1 MGLIVQA
8 HGTWDGL
15 HVGHVAHLQA
25 ARALGDIL
33 IVTITADKWVAKGD
47 GRPVFSQEERRAML
61 RAMTCVGDAIIID
74 APGAEEA
81 IYMVQPNIYVKGK
94 EYEGWLPEQTFVESL
109 GARVVFLD
117 TQPVYSS
124 TRLLTGEELNA
135 RIGSART
142 RSA

>member
-1 MGLIVQA
+1 MGVIVQA

-15 HVGHVAHLQA
+15 HVGLVAHLQA

-47 GRPVFSQEERRAML
+47 GRPVFLQEERRAML
-61 RAMTCVGDAIIID
+61 LALKCVADAIIID
-74 APGAEEA
+74 APAAEEA
-81 IYMVQPNIYVKGK
+81 IYMVRPDIYVKGK
-94 EYEGWLPEQTFVESL
+94 EYEGWLREQTFLEQL
-109 GARVVFLD
+109 GSRVVFLD
-117 TQPVYSS
+117 TRPIYSS

-135 RIGSART
+135 RISSART

>member
-1 MGLIVQA
+1 VIVQA

-33 IVTITADKWVAKGD
+33 IVTLTADKWVAKGD
-47 GRPVFSQEERRAML
+47 GRPVFPQEFRRAML
-61 RAMTCVGDAIIID
+61 LALKCVSDTIIID

-81 IYMVQPNIYVKGK
+81 IYMVCPNIYVKGK
-94 EYEGWLPEQTFVESL
+94 EYDGWLSEQRFVESL
-109 GARVVFLD
+109 GGRVVFLD

-124 TRLLTGEELNA
+124 TRLLSGQELNA
-135 RIGSART
+135 RIEAT
-142 RSA
+142 RKRNA